1 MTVGSVR
8 RSQLITTYGVGSMV
22 AVEDE
27 SFMVA
32 GLDAWPKPSM
42 GRKTVFEPRLNIS
55 GKRLC
60 LPPAGSPS
68 QDHSASRDIPVVRFP
83 DWYYCSSKLC
93 RRLDPYGFLCSEGKN
108 RCRHCGGALV
118 PSRFISVCPKGHIE
132 DFPYWQWVHF
142 GKERMQGADR
152 CVMRLVPNG
161 RSGSLAGIDVVCD
174 SCDVKRSLEGA
185 FNKEALVSI
194 RSCSGSRPWL
204 IGAADEE
211 CGGVL
216 RTTQRG
222 ASNVWF
228 PAVSSALSI
237 PPWSEGIQTLIND
250 NWNTLKDLHEFPDE
264 ATRRKIIENILRNSQ
279 ASFTEAEVEA
289 AVNERLGASSDMGVE
304 FSDIRRAEF
313 GALRDGR
320 EGDSTSSFVAE
331 IQDVPAHL
339 QEFFETMTLVTR
351 LREVRVLRGFTR
363 LLPESETGL
372 ADLALDEDWLPAI
385 PVHGEGLFLQFRDET
400 MSLWE
405 ARPEVAKRAQLL
417 GQRWMESFYA
427 NGDSAE
433 PPTARFLLAHVFAH
447 ALINQFSLSGG
458 YPAASI
464 RERIYDQE
472 EGTGILIYAAGSDS
486 SGSLGG
492 LIAQAK
498 AESLEINVREALG
511 RYQWC
516 SSDPV
521 CAETTSQG
529 VDGLNMAACH
539 ACALLPET
547 SCEYQNTLLDR
558 FMLIGSLEGKEDGFF
573 APILGQT

>member
-8 RSQLITTYGVGSMV
+8 RSQLITTYGVGSIV

-32 GLDAWPKPSM
+32 GLDAWPEPAS
-42 GRKTVFEPRLNIS
+42 GRRAVFEPRMNID

-60 LPPAGSPS
+60 LPPAGSPTYGS
-68 QDHSASRDIPVVRFP
+68 NASRDIPVVRFP
-83 DWYYCSSKLC
+83 EWHYCSVKDC
-93 RRLDPYGFLCSEGKN
+93 RRLDPYGYICSEGKN

-118 PSRFISVCPKGHIE
+118 PSRFIAVCPQGHIE
-132 DFPYWQWVHF
+132 DFPYWQWAHKGVETE
-142 GKERMQGADR
+142 KGAKR
-152 CVMRLVPNG
+152 CEMRLVPNG
-161 RSGSLAGIDVVCD
+161 RSGSLGGIDVVCD
-174 SCDVKRSLEGA
+174 SCGVRRSLEGA
-185 FNKEALVSI
+185 FSKEALVGI

-211 CGGVL
+211 CGGIL

-237 PPWSEGIQTLIND
+237 PPWSEGIQALIND
-250 NWNTLKDLHEFPDE
+250 NWNTLKDLHTFPDE
-264 ATRRKIIENILRNSQ
+264 STRQQIVRNILNNSQ
-279 ASFTEAEVEA
+279 ASYSTSQVTG
-289 AVNERLGASSDMGVE
+289 AVSERLRASSDLGE
-304 FSDIRRAEF
+304 GPSDIREAEF

-320 EGDSTSSFVAE
+320 EGDSTSSFVAQVE
-331 IQDVPAHL
+331 KVPRSL
-339 QEFFETMTLVTR
+339 ERFFTTMTLVTR

-372 ADLALDEDWLPAI
+372 ADLALEADWLPAI
-385 PVHGEGLFLQFRDET
+385 AVHGEGLFLQFRDEAL
-400 MSLWE
+400 SEWE
-405 ARPEVAKRAQLL
+405 ILPRVRERAQEL
-417 GQRWMESFYA
+417 QRRWADSFYA
-427 NGDSAE
+427 SGDEEA
-433 PPTARFLLAHVFAH
+433 PTARFLLAHVFAH

-464 RERIYDQE
+464 RERIYDQN

-486 SGSLGG
+486 AGSLGG
-492 LIAQAK
+492 LVAQARTDN
-498 AESLEINVREALG
+498 LEINVKEALG
-511 RYQWC
+511 RYRWC

-547 SCEYQNTLLDR
+547 SCEKQNTLLDR
-558 FMLIGSLEGKEDGFF
+558 QMLVGSVNDVEDGFF
-573 APILGQT
+573 APLIGGR